1 VKGRVGTPAT
11 RRPRPAGVDVR
22 PEAVRQAR
30 IEAGLSLA
38 DVAGQEVTRAAI
50 HLIETGKSRPSMD
63 TLALV
68 AKRTGKPVSYFLATG
83 SDGAPPRGAGHR
95 RQRSATRPPDR
106 IEHLERLVLSGDNAA
121 LKEAAGTVLATA
133 EDAREKAFAH
143 YYLGRAQILASDPE
157 AARINLVAA
166 RDYFSQSDPWM
177 VVECMD
183 WEAGALYT
191 LERPEALSLAQESL
205 TMCRQLKPVPIS
217 MEVRILGH
225 LGAIHVSRHEWKEA
239 ISSYEKA
246 VQKAG
251 PVVDLERLARMYQ
264 DLSLA
269 YQETGAMGNAVSYA
283 QKALALYE
291 MQENR
296 EAQAWV
302 ENNLG
307 LVLLKLDQ
315 IEQGERHLQNA
326 LTIFN
331 ELGLQR
337 RKSNLLLSLAEL
349 EMTRGA
355 YGKAEAYATQA
366 LASAEASEELMTAGL
381 AHQTLG
387 QLTAIQRDDEVTDQQ
402 FAAALNLLGQ
412 SNAPARILECH
423 LKYADIL
430 EKRGDWQSA
439 VFQLRQAV
447 KVAHPHVAESSKSI
461 RSA

>member
-1 VKGRVGTPAT
+1 
-11 RRPRPAGVDVR
+11 VDVR

-38 DVAGQEVTRAAI
+38 DVAGKEVTRAAI
-50 HLIETGKSRPSMD
+50 HLIETGKSRPSMN
-63 TLALV
+63 TLTLV
-68 AKRTGKPVSYFLATG
+68 AKRTGKPVSYFLVNG
-83 SDGAPPRGAGHR
+83 SDGAPHRGAGRR
-95 RQRSATRPPDR
+95 RQQSAARPPDR

-121 LKEAAGTVLATA
+121 LKEAAHTVLTTA

-143 YYLGRAQILASDPE
+143 YYLGRAQILVSDPE
-157 AARINLVAA
+157 PARVNLSTA
-166 RDYFSQSDPWM
+166 RDYFSRSDPWM

-183 WEAGALYT
+183 WEAGALYA
-191 LERPEALSLAQESL
+191 LERPEALSLAQQSL

-225 LGAIHVSRHEWKEA
+225 LGAIHVSRHDWKDA
-239 ISSYEKA
+239 ISCYEKA
-246 VQKAG
+246 VEQAG
-251 PVVDLERLARMYQ
+251 SVVDLERLARMYQ

-291 MQENR
+291 MQGNR

-326 LTIFN
+326 LTIFE

-349 EMTRGA
+349 EMTRS
-355 YGKAEAYATQA
+355 AYARAEVYARKA
-366 LASAEASEELMTAGL
+366 LASAEASEELMTAAL
-381 AHQTLG
+381 AHQTIG
-387 QLTAIQRDDEVTDQQ
+387 QLTAIQADNQVTDQE
-402 FAAALNLLGQ
+402 FAAALSLLGQ
-412 SNAPARILECH
+412 SNVPERVLDCH

-430 EKRGDWQSA
+430 EKRGDWRSA
-439 VFQLRQAV
+439 LFQLRQAV
-447 KVAHPHVAESSKSI
+447 KVARPEVAESSKSI

>member
-1 VKGRVGTPAT
+1 M
-11 RRPRPAGVDVR
+11 DVR

-38 DVAGQEVTRAAI
+38 DVAGKEVTRAAI
-50 HLIETGKSRPSMD
+50 HLVETGKSRPSMD
-63 TLALV
+63 TLTLV
-68 AKRTGKPVSYFLATG
+68 AKRTGKPVSYFLASPSDRAPHRG
-83 SDGAPPRGAGHR
+83 SGRPRQSAAA
-95 RQRSATRPPDR
+95 RQPDR
-106 IEHLERLVLSGDNAA
+106 IEHLERLLASGYTDGLQQAASIVL
-121 LKEAAGTVLATA
+121 TTA

-157 AARINLVAA
+157 PARVNLSAA
-166 RDYFSQSDPWM
+166 RDYFGQSDPWM
-177 VVECMD
+177 AVECLD

-191 LERPEALSLAQESL
+191 LERPEALSVAQQSLAL
-205 TMCRQLKPVPIS
+205 CRQLKPVPIS

-239 ISSYEKA
+239 ISSYEQA
-246 VQKAG
+246 VQQAG

-264 DLSLA
+264 GLSLA
-269 YQETGAMGNAVSYA
+269 YKETGAMGNAVSHA
-283 QKALALYE
+283 QKAMALYE
-291 MQENR
+291 MQGNR

-302 ENNLG
+302 QNNLG
-307 LVLLKLDQ
+307 LVLLKLGQ
-315 IEQGERHLQNA
+315 IEQGELHLQNA
-326 LTIFN
+326 LTIFD

-355 YGKAEAYATQA
+355 NAKAEGYARQA
-366 LASAEASEELMTAGL
+366 LAAAEASGELMTAGL

-387 QLTAIQRDDEVTDQQ
+387 ELTAIRRDDQVTDQE

-412 SNAPARILECH
+412 SNAAERILDCH
-423 LKYADIL
+423 LKYAEIF

-439 VFQLRQAV
+439 LFQLRQAV
-447 KVAHPHVAESSKSI
+447 KVARPQVAQDSNSGGVTL
-461 RSA
+461 SATSGPELSQIS